1 MPDRSRKPATP
12 QRGGKSRRS
21 LPGDLDPQSLRR
33 RMIRVDQAGEFG
45 AKEIYKG
52 QLAILA
58 GTKSESAI
66 REMAAAEDEH
76 LEFFN
81 RLLVENRVRPT
92 ALTPVWRVAG
102 FALGASTALIGEK
115 AAMACTAAVEEV
127 IEEHYQKQADLL
139 DEDSELKTA
148 IEKFKNE
155 EAHHR
160 ETALAHGAEETP
172 GYRVLNGGIK
182 AGTRLAIWL
191 SERI

>member
-1 MPDRSRKPATP
+1 MPNRSKRPAAP
-12 QRGGKSRRS
+12 SRSGKTRRS
-21 LPGDLDPQSLRR
+21 LPGDPDPRTLQH

-58 GTKSESAI
+58 GTRSESAI
-66 REMAAAEDEH
+66 REMAAAEDKH

-81 RLLVENRVRPT
+81 RLTVENRVRPT
-92 ALTPVWRVAG
+92 VLTPVWRVAG
-102 FALGASTALIGEK
+102 FALGAGTALLGEK

-139 DEDSELKTA
+139 DEESELKAA